1 MAKRCTPWEEVRA
14 RYETEDC
21 TYRQLAEEYGVSI
34 QSIWTHAQKEC
45 WKGRR
50 TRGRD
55 QSIDDRRYL
64 RQVAKALMTA
74 ARQAAAQVED
84 GEVSIKELKEMAG
97 VLQTLTGLEKTLREE
112 EPAAAETVQ
121 VVLGD
126 AEEWSRYDGAV
137 PVYGVAVGQDLT
149 CREIDGQ
156 RVVEQSNFRAVFTA
170 SRLSFWQDAT
180 EVAYVSNNRLYIT
193 NITVLG
199 AIAVGQW
206 SVEAAEGGLAFRWIG
221 G

>member
-21 TYRQLAEEYGVSI
+21 TYRQLAEEYGISLRSVAA
-34 QSIWTHAQKEC
+34 HAEKEG
-45 WKGRR
+45 WQGRR
-50 TRGRD
+50 TQRSDRGD
-55 QSIDDRRYL
+55 VDRRCL

-126 AEEWSRYDGAV
+126 AEEWSR
-137 PVYGVAVGQDLT
+137 
-149 CREIDGQ
+149 
-156 RVVEQSNFRAVFTA
+156 
-170 SRLSFWQDAT
+170 
-180 EVAYVSNNRLYIT
+180 
-193 NITVLG
+193 
-199 AIAVGQW
+199 
-206 SVEAAEGGLAFRWIG
+206 
-221 G
+221 

>member
-126 AEEWSRYDGAV
+126 AEEWSRLGAR
-137 PVYGVAVGQDLT
+137 AD
-149 CREIDGQ
+149 
-156 RVVEQSNFRAVFTA
+156 RVVRPYERDVAPQGHLFRCAPLQGGVPCGMGFRACGRGERIPTPVT
-170 SRLSFWQDAT
+170 
-180 EVAYVSNNRLYIT
+180 
-193 NITVLG
+193 
-199 AIAVGQW
+199 
-206 SVEAAEGGLAFRWIG
+206 SVTGSE
-221 G
+221 

>member
-1 MAKRCTPWEEVRA
+1 MAKRCTPWKEVRA

-34 QSIWTHAQKEC
+34 QSIWTHAQKES

-74 ARQAAAQVED
+74 VRQAAAQVED

-126 AEEWSRYDGAV
+126 AEEWSR
-137 PVYGVAVGQDLT
+137 
-149 CREIDGQ
+149 
-156 RVVEQSNFRAVFTA
+156 
-170 SRLSFWQDAT
+170 
-180 EVAYVSNNRLYIT
+180 
-193 NITVLG
+193 
-199 AIAVGQW
+199 
-206 SVEAAEGGLAFRWIG
+206 
-221 G
+221 

>member
-84 GEVSIKELKEMAG
+84 GEVSIQEL
-97 VLQTLTGLEKTLREE
+97 
-112 EPAAAETVQ
+112 
-121 VVLGD
+121 
-126 AEEWSRYDGAV
+126 
-137 PVYGVAVGQDLT
+137 
-149 CREIDGQ
+149 
-156 RVVEQSNFRAVFTA
+156 
-170 SRLSFWQDAT
+170 
-180 EVAYVSNNRLYIT
+180 
-193 NITVLG
+193 
-199 AIAVGQW
+199 
-206 SVEAAEGGLAFRWIG
+206 
-221 G
+221 

>member
-126 AEEWSRYDGAV
+126 AEKWSR
-137 PVYGVAVGQDLT
+137 
-149 CREIDGQ
+149 
-156 RVVEQSNFRAVFTA
+156 
-170 SRLSFWQDAT
+170 
-180 EVAYVSNNRLYIT
+180 
-193 NITVLG
+193 
-199 AIAVGQW
+199 
-206 SVEAAEGGLAFRWIG
+206 
-221 G
+221 

>member
-50 TRGRD
+50 TQGRN

-121 VVLGD
+121 VFV
-126 AEEWSRYDGAV
+126 GA
-137 PVYGVAVGQDLT
+137 D
-149 CREIDGQ
+149 
-156 RVVEQSNFRAVFTA
+156 RVVRPYERDVKDGVPYGMGFRACGRGERIPTPVT
-170 SRLSFWQDAT
+170 
-180 EVAYVSNNRLYIT
+180 
-193 NITVLG
+193 
-199 AIAVGQW
+199 
-206 SVEAAEGGLAFRWIG
+206 SVTGSE
-221 G
+221 

>member
-112 EPAAAETVQ
+112 EPDAAEEEQEPHERLVYVDAQQPRPEVQ
-121 VVLGD
+121 
-126 AEEWSRYDGAV
+126 
-137 PVYGVAVGQDLT
+137 P
-149 CREIDGQ
+149 GQ
-156 RVVEQSNFRAVFTA
+156 RV
-170 SRLSFWQDAT
+170 RLTLFGNYLVRLEPEGEAT
-180 EVAYVSNNRLYIT
+180 
-193 NITVLG
+193 
-199 AIAVGQW
+199 
-206 SVEAAEGGLAFRWIG
+206 
-221 G
+221 

>member
-14 RYETEDC
+14 RYETENC

-34 QSIWTHAQKEC
+34 QSIWTHAQREC

-50 TRGRD
+50 TRGSD

-97 VLQTLTGLEKTLREE
+97 VLQTLTGLEKTLRED

-126 AEEWSRYDGAV
+126 AEEWSR
-137 PVYGVAVGQDLT
+137 
-149 CREIDGQ
+149 
-156 RVVEQSNFRAVFTA
+156 
-170 SRLSFWQDAT
+170 
-180 EVAYVSNNRLYIT
+180 
-193 NITVLG
+193 
-199 AIAVGQW
+199 
-206 SVEAAEGGLAFRWIG
+206 
-221 G
+221 